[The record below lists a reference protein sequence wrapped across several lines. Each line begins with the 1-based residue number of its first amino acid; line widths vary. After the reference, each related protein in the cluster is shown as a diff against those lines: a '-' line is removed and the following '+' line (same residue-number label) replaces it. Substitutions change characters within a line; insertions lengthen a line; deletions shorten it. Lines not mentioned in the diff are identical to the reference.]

1 MADMPSTPARARR
14 AKETIVGRLR
24 AADPF
29 ELIRW
34 LARSQPDPRKA
45 LAELVQ
51 NSIDAG
57 ARRIHITRLRERGV
71 TALHILDDGE
81 GVIPEMERAEAL
93 NYIATY
99 IGHSRK
105 RNLTPQQRRELMMQ
119 GKYGIG
125 LLGFWAIGQV
135 LEMRSQLPN
144 QPPHLLRMLEDA
156 PRYEI

>member
-1 MADMPSTPARARR
+1 MTPKKRP
-14 AKETIVGRLR
+14 KTTITGRVR

-57 ARRIHITRLRERGV
+57 ARNIRRTRLRKAGV
-71 TALHILDDGE
+71 AAVQISDDGE
-81 GVIPEMERAEAL
+81 GVLTMPTPTPPKL
-93 NYIATY
+93 GLSHIATN

-105 RNLTPQQRRELMMQ
+105 RNLTPDQRRELMLQ
-119 GKYGIG
+119 GK
-125 LLGFWAIGQV
+125 
-135 LEMRSQLPN
+135 
-144 QPPHLLRMLEDA
+144 
-156 PRYEI
+156 